1 MGRKTYESMDYKPL
15 KQRENII
22 ISSNKNF
29 KLEEEE
35 KYSNVRV
42 LTIEEIEKEIKENTE
57 LVYFI
62 IGGAQ
67 LYENFIDSAD
77 KLYLTHVKDMSKGDE
92 KVRFPRFNANN
103 YKINNIFTGIELDRN
118 NNSNCIIDIK
128 EYIKTKNFNMN
139 TLSIILLILLI
150 IAIGVIFYLLH
161 SLKKKKQLIIN
172 ITNNNKGIEIKK
184 S

>member
-1 MGRKTYESMDYKPL
+1 MVILIACLNNLGYLSKNGKLMYSFKKDLEFFKEKTLGQKVVMGRKTYESMDYKPL

-103 YKINNIFTGIELDRN
+103 FKINNIFTGIELDRN

-128 EYIKTKNFNMN
+128 EYIKTKNF
-139 TLSIILLILLI
+139 
-150 IAIGVIFYLLH
+150 
-161 SLKKKKQLIIN
+161 
-172 ITNNNKGIEIKK
+172 
-184 S
+184 

>member
-1 MGRKTYESMDYKPL
+1 MVILIACLNNLGYLSKNGKLMYSFKKDLEFFKEKTLGQKVVMGRKTYESMDYKPL

-92 KVRFPRFNANN
+92 KVRFHRFNANN

-128 EYIKTKNFNMN
+128 EYIKTKNF
-139 TLSIILLILLI
+139 
-150 IAIGVIFYLLH
+150 
-161 SLKKKKQLIIN
+161 
-172 ITNNNKGIEIKK
+172 
-184 S
+184 